1 MAVQPAITY
10 LTRLRLLVAVLTVM
24 VNSTTAVVGS
34 VVKVSRTGVV
44 VVAAGA
50 DVATVGMT
58 AGRYWIASAS
68 PSSTPAAVEVVRPRM
83 GMMVGDGRR
92 W

>member
-1 MAVQPAITY
+1 
-10 LTRLRLLVAVLTVM
+10 M
-24 VNSTTAVVGS
+24 VNSTTAVIGS

-83 GMMVGDGRR
+83 GMVVGDGRR